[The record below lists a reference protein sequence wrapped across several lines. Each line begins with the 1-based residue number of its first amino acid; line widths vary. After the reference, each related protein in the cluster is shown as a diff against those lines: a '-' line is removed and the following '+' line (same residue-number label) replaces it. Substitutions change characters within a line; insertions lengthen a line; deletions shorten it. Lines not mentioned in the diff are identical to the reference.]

1 MKYENQLKLGGF
13 GGERGEGGGLWWY
26 EGIFV
31 TVRFKINI
39 KTFPTD
45 LSGDAPEKSLALVA
59 VGGRGGRPED
69 KVVGGRAGD
78 GVDQSLQCLLEDVH
92 FLRQK
97 NI

>member
-1 MKYENQLKLGGF
+1 MVNSLAMMSRTDFCVILFDQL
-13 GGERGEGGGLWWY
+13 
-26 EGIFV
+26 
-31 TVRFKINI
+31 
-39 KTFPTD
+39 FPTD

-92 FLRQK
+92 FLRQE